1 MKQILTF
8 FIASA
13 LLLMPSFVFSQSA
26 NYKQPM
32 TISASGQIKDS
43 KGTAIGLVTKDH
55 MIKDAKGNKIAFV
68 DGQGNL
74 IDAKTGKKM
83 GRMGK
88 DGKTYMNANGDLMF
102 TIKDNPDATCDIFD
116 AKGNKIG
123 NVHDSF
129 KGTACALHCF
139 QAGHTH
145 MNQ

>member
-1 MKQILTF
+1 MKQLQTF
-8 FIASA
+8 IIASA
-13 LLLMPSFVFSQSA
+13 LLLMPLFVFSQSA

-32 TISASGQIKDS
+32 TINAAGQVKDA
-43 KGTAIGLVTKDH
+43 KGVAIGLVTKDR

-88 DGKTYMNANGDLMF
+88 DGKTYMDANGDLMF
-102 TIKDNPDATCDIFD
+102 TIKDNADETCDIFD

-145 MNQ
+145 MN